1 MKHTL
6 IMMAGPASSGKSV
19 LAKIIKDSHDDC
31 VVVSYKQMAK
41 AALVAKEPQHYVDK
55 RYIEVLNNMLETHEY
70 VIADNY
76 NINANERKK
85 IFDNIN
91 IDKYNIICVWVETP
105 LNVALKRH
113 AQLDEKWRRSEDSIK
128 QMYKIKVSPQEQEPF
143 KKVIFISEQ
152 MNYAIG
158 TDTMEIQNI
167 LDTLKAL

>member
-1 MKHTL
+1 M
-6 IMMAGPASSGKSV
+6 I
-19 LAKIIKDSHDDC
+19 D
-31 VVVSYKQMAK
+31 
-41 AALVAKEPQHYVDK
+41 
-55 RYIEVLNNMLETHEY
+55 
-70 VIADNY
+70 
-76 NINANERKK
+76 
-85 IFDNIN
+85 FN

-105 LNVALKRH
+105 LNVALKRN